1 MMPHVPQVGERFAW
15 LLLPVILVVSTL
27 LSSPLLFSAKL
38 ETVQSI
44 LASAVNRIWTLYT
57 VHLKKT
63 DGFGTFKN
71 MTLGRVAG

>member
-1 MMPHVPQVGERFAW
+1 MESIYHDAERAQVGEWCAW

-44 LASAVNRIWTLYT
+44 LASAVNRRWTLYT
-57 VHLKKT
+57 LHLKK
-63 DGFGTFKN
+63 N
-71 MTLGRVAG
+71 